1 VFIHDIKCQAHSEKL
16 IEQLEEAILV
26 LLQELPTQRH
36 LSQTKKQEKDRQ
48 KEHSRDV
55 VLNIFKKC
63 MLLSTFPLL

>member
-26 LLQELPTQRH
+26 LLQELPIQRH
-36 LSQTKKQEKDRQ
+36 LSQTKKQERDRQ
-48 KEHSRDV
+48 

-63 MLLSTFPLL
+63 MLLSPFLLL

>member
-26 LLQELPTQRH
+26 LLQELPIQRH
-36 LSQTKKQEKDRQ
+36 LSQTKKQERDRQ
-48 KEHSRDV
+48 

-63 MLLSTFPLL
+63 MSLSPFLLL